1 MRDWK
6 GKNPVKIVLDQN
18 NRIPKENDIFDN
30 RSNVIVLTAEDL
42 DFTNKMAAQIAH
54 IIYEKNIAS
63 VIIEGGRQTLQS
75 FIDENLWD
83 EARVF
88 RGSSVLN
95 DGIKAPKIKA
105 KLMAAKAIINDE
117 LLIFTNHD

>member
-1 MRDWK
+1 
-6 GKNPVKIVLDQN
+6 
-18 NRIPKENDIFDN
+18 
-30 RSNVIVLTAEDL
+30 
-42 DFTNKMAAQIAH
+42 MATQIAG

-88 RGSSVLN
+88 RGPSVLN

-117 LLIFTNHD
+117 LLIFRNHD

>member
-1 MRDWK
+1 
-6 GKNPVKIVLDQN
+6 
-18 NRIPKENDIFDN
+18 
-30 RSNVIVLTAEDL
+30 
-42 DFTNKMAAQIAH
+42 MATQIAR

-88 RGSSVLN
+88 RGSNILN
-95 DGIKAPKIKA
+95 DGLKAPKIKA
-105 KLMAAKAIINDE
+105 KLMASKAIINDE